1 MKNWIE
7 LNSEN
12 LKHNLSVFKSL
23 ANGKKI
29 LFTVKANAYGHGL
42 REIVG
47 ITRDLDLFD
56 YYGVDS
62 ISEALEVKKID
73 NRKKILILGWLDD
86 EGLLEAIRSGI
97 EFVIPSIEFLLRAED
112 TALGSELKGLG
123 HLKVE
128 TGTSR
133 LGIRPKE
140 LLKFFKTERL
150 NNIEIRGIYSHFAN
164 IEDTTDH
171 TFAME
176 QLNKFHEL
184 LKEFKSEGLIRHF
197 SCSASALL
205 FPETYFDMLRV
216 GISAY
221 GFWPSKQTYVSFIE
235 KNGKDIELKPVLSL
249 KSRVAQIKKLDSGTP
264 VSYGLTYKTYD
275 KSVMVV
281 IPVGYYDGY
290 DRKLSNVSNVLIN
303 GKTAP
308 VRGRICMNMFIADVT
323 HIKSVSESD
332 VVTIIGK
339 DSEEEILVDSLA
351 ELAGTINYEFVS
363 RLNPLLPRIIV

>member
-12 LKHNLSVFKSL
+12 LRHNLSVFKNL
-23 ANGKKI
+23 AKEKKI

-47 ITRDLDLFD
+47 ITKDMDSFD

-62 ISEALEVKKID
+62 LSEALEVKKID
-73 NRKKILILGWLDD
+73 EGKNILILGWLDD
-86 EGLLEAIRSGI
+86 EDLPEAIKHGI

-112 TALGSELKGLG
+112 AGSGSELKGLA

-133 LGIRPKE
+133 LGIRPEE
-140 LLKFFKTERL
+140 LLEFFKTNQL
-150 NNIEIRGIYSHFAN
+150 NNIKIKGIYSHFAN

-176 QLNKFHEL
+176 QLNKFHKL

-205 FPETYFDMLRV
+205 FPETYFDMVRV

-221 GFWPSKQTYVSFIE
+221 GFWPSKQTYVSFTE
-235 KNGKDIELKPVLSL
+235 KNGKKVELKPVLSL
-249 KSRVAQIKKLDSGTP
+249 KSRVAQVKKLDIGTP
-264 VSYGLTYKTYD
+264 VSYGLTYKTFV
-275 KSVMVV
+275 KSVMAV

-303 GKTAP
+303 GKAAP

-323 HIKSVSESD
+323 HIKSVVEGD

-339 DSEEEILVDSLA
+339 DAGEDILVDDLA

-363 RLNPLLPRIIV
+363 RLNPLLPRIII